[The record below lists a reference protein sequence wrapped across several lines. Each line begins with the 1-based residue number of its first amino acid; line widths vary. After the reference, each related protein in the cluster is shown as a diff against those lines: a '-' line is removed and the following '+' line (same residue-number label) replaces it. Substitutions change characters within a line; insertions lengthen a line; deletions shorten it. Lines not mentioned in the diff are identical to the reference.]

1 MTKLA
6 VVLSRA
12 EFGVQAPQ
20 VRVEVHI
27 SRGLPGLNIVG
38 MPETAVKE
46 SKDRVRAAIM
56 NSGYEFPQHRITI
69 NLSPADI
76 PKQGGRYDLPIAI
89 GVLAA
94 SGQVRLD
101 KLLDVELVGELA
113 LGGELRPIRG
123 VLPVVSAVATTG
135 RSLICPVDNGIEAAL
150 VQSCD
155 CMLASNLLEVCAWL
169 DSVDELP
176 RAEIK
181 ATQINAMTHKKC
193 PDLSDVKGQEHAKR
207 ALIIAAAG
215 KHNLLFYGPPGT
227 GKTMLASRLPGIL
240 PDLTEAEALET
251 ASVASISAHG
261 FDPTTWSQPPFRAPH
276 HTASAPA
283 LVGGGSNPMP
293 GEISMA
299 QNGILFLDELPEFSR
314 HVLEVLREP
323 LESGKIV
330 ISRAA
335 RTAEFPAQFQL
346 LASLNPCPCGYLG
359 DSDRT
364 CECSIGQI
372 QNYRN
377 RISGPLLDRIDL
389 QVEVPRIPH
398 KTLRQPSKNISN
410 SQTIKQQVIKSRQ
423 IQLIRN
429 KGKSNAQLQGKEIE
443 LYIPLGE
450 PLLDFLEKVVDQLR
464 LSARAYHRIIKV
476 SRTIADLEGAEWVQQ
491 KHLAE
496 AISFRGFDRA

>member
-6 VVLSRA
+6 VALSRA

-27 SRGLPGLNIVG
+27 SKGLPGLNIVG

-56 NSGYEFPQHRITI
+56 NSGYEFPRHRITI

-94 SGQVRLD
+94 SGQVKKDQLM
-101 KLLDVELVGELA
+101 DVELVGELA
-113 LGGELRPIRG
+113 LGGDLRPIRG
-123 VLPVVSAVATTG
+123 ILPVVSEVAESG
-135 RSLICPVDNGIEAAL
+135 RSLISPIDNGVEAAL

-155 CMLASNLLEVCAWL
+155 CMLAKNLLEVCAWL
-169 DSVDELP
+169 DAVDELP
-176 RAEIK
+176 RAELK
-181 ATQINAMTHKKC
+181 GLQQTASF
-193 PDLSDVKGQEHAKR
+193 PDLADVKGQEHAKR
-207 ALIIAAAG
+207 ALTIAAAG

-251 ASVASISAHG
+251 ASVASISAQG
-261 FDPTTWSQPPFRAPH
+261 FDPACWSQPPFRSPH

-293 GEISMA
+293 GEISLA

-323 LESGKIV
+323 LESGKII

-335 RTAEFPAQFQL
+335 RTAEFPARFQL
-346 LASLNPCPCGYLG
+346 LASLNPCPCGYYG
-359 DSDRT
+359 DPDRN
-364 CECSIGQI
+364 CECSVGQI

-398 KTLRQPSKNISN
+398 KTLRQNNPSAIN
-410 SQTIKQQVIKSRQ
+410 SKTIKQQVIKSRQ
-423 IQLIRN
+423 RQLARN
-429 KGKSNAQLQGKEIE
+429 NGKSNAQLQGKEIE
-443 LYIPLGE
+443 QFIPLSE
-450 PLLDFLEKVVDQLR
+450 PLLDFLETVVDQLR

-476 SRTIADLEGAEWVQQ
+476 SRTIADLDGSDNVEQR
-491 KHLAE
+491 HLAE
-496 AISFRGFDRA
+496 AISFRGFDRS

>member
-27 SRGLPGLNIVG
+27 SRGLPQLNIVG

-94 SGQVRLD
+94 SDQIHRD
-101 KLLDVELVGELA
+101 KLTEVELIGELA
-113 LGGELRPIRG
+113 LGGDLRPIRG

-135 RSLICPVDNGIEAAL
+135 RSLICPQDNGIEAAL

-155 CMLASNLLEVCAWL
+155 CMLADNLLQVCAWL
-169 DSVDELP
+169 DNVDELP

-181 ATQINAMTHKKC
+181 LKTTPNPV
-193 PDLSDVKGQEHAKR
+193 PDLADVKGQEQAKR
-207 ALIIAAAG
+207 ALTIAASG
-215 KHNLLFYGPPGT
+215 QHNLLFYGPPGT

-240 PDLTEAEALET
+240 PDLTEAQALET

-261 FDPTTWSQPPFRAPH
+261 FDPDTWSQPPFRNPH

-283 LVGGGSNPMP
+283 LVGGG
-293 GEISMA
+293 
-299 QNGILFLDELPEFSR
+299 
-314 HVLEVLREP
+314 
-323 LESGKIV
+323 
-330 ISRAA
+330 
-335 RTAEFPAQFQL
+335 
-346 LASLNPCPCGYLG
+346 C
-359 DSDRT
+359 
-364 CECSIGQI
+364 
-372 QNYRN
+372 
-377 RISGPLLDRIDL
+377 
-389 QVEVPRIPH
+389 
-398 KTLRQPSKNISN
+398 
-410 SQTIKQQVIKSRQ
+410 
-423 IQLIRN
+423 
-429 KGKSNAQLQGKEIE
+429 
-443 LYIPLGE
+443 
-450 PLLDFLEKVVDQLR
+450 
-464 LSARAYHRIIKV
+464 
-476 SRTIADLEGAEWVQQ
+476 
-491 KHLAE
+491 HLH
-496 AISFRGFDRA
+496 

>member
-1 MTKLA
+1 MKLA
-6 VVLSRA
+6 AVLSRA

-27 SRGLPGLNIVG
+27 SRGLPGLSIVG

-94 SGQVRLD
+94 SDQVRRD
-101 KLLDVELVGELA
+101 RLLDVELVGELA

-123 VLPVVSAVATTG
+123 ILPVVSAVEKTG
-135 RSLICPVDNGIEAAL
+135 RSLICPLDNGMEAAL

-155 CMLASNLLEVCAWL
+155 CMLAENLLQVCAWL
-169 DSVDELP
+169 DAVDDLP
-176 RAEIK
+176 RAEIQSQPTSNNS
-181 ATQINAMTHKKC
+181 A
-193 PDLSDVKGQEHAKR
+193 DLADVKGQEQAKR

-240 PDLTEAEALET
+240 PDLTETEALET
-251 ASVASISAHG
+251 AAVASISAQG
-261 FDPTTWSQPPFRAPH
+261 FDPKTWSQPPFRAPH
-276 HTASAPA
+276 HTASAVA

-293 GEISMA
+293 GEISLA
-299 QNGILFLDELPEFSR
+299 QNGVLFLDELPEFSR

-323 LESGKIV
+323 MEAGRII

-335 RTAEFPAQFQL
+335 RTAEFPARFQL
-346 LASLNPCPCGYLG
+346 LASLNPCPCGYHG
-359 DSDRT
+359 DPERV
-364 CECSIGQI
+364 CECSVGQI
-372 QNYRN
+372 SHYRN

-398 KTLRQPSKNISN
+398 RELRQANHSAVN
-410 SQTIKQQVIKSRQ
+410 SQTIKQQVVASRQ
-423 IQLIRN
+423 RQLQRN
-429 KGKSNAQLQGKEIE
+429 QGKSNAQLAGKEIE
-443 LYIPLGE
+443 ALIPLRE
-450 PLLDFLEKVVDQLR
+450 PLLDFLEQVVDQLR

-476 SRTIADLEGAEWVQQ
+476 SRTIADLAGSERVERQ
-491 KHLAE
+491 HLAE
-496 AISFRGFDRA
+496 AISFRSFDRS

>member
-27 SRGLPGLNIVG
+27 SRGLPGLSIVG

-94 SGQVRLD
+94 SGQVMTE
-101 KLLDVELVGELA
+101 KLLDVEFIGELA
-113 LGGELRPIRG
+113 LGGDLRPIRG
-123 VLPVVSAVATTG
+123 VLPVVSEVATTG
-135 RSLICPVDNGIEAAL
+135 RSLICPMDNGIEAAL

-155 CMLASNLLEVCAWL
+155 CMLAHNLLAVCAWL
-169 DSVDELP
+169 DAVDELP
-176 RAEIK
+176 RAEITTIK
-181 ATQINAMTHKKC
+181 NQQSI
-193 PDLSDVKGQEHAKR
+193 PDLADVKGQEHAKR
-207 ALIIAAAG
+207 ALIIAASG

-251 ASVASISAHG
+251 ASVASISAMG
-261 FDPTTWSQPPFRAPH
+261 FDPTTWSQPPFRSPH

-283 LVGGGSNPMP
+283 LVGGGSNPLP
-293 GEISMA
+293 GEISLA
-299 QNGILFLDELPEFSR
+299 QNGVLFLDELPEFSR

-323 LESGKIV
+323 LESGKII

-335 RTAEFPAQFQL
+335 RTAEFPARFQL

-359 DSDRT
+359 DPDRT
-364 CECSIGQI
+364 CECSVGQI
-372 QNYRN
+372 KNYRN

-398 KTLRQPSKNISN
+398 KTLRQANTNTYN
-410 SQTIKQQVIKSRQ
+410 STTIKQQVIQSRQ
-423 IQLIRN
+423 LQLQRN
-429 KGKSNAQLQGKEIE
+429 HGKSNGQLQGKEIE
-443 LYIPLGE
+443 THIPLSE
-450 PLLDFLEKVVDQLR
+450 PLHDFLEQVVDKLR

-476 SRTIADLEGAEWVQQ
+476 SRTIADLDGSTQVEQ

-496 AISFRGFDRA
+496 AISFRGFDRGN

>member
-6 VVLSRA
+6 AVLSRA

-27 SRGLPGLNIVG
+27 SRGLPGLSIVG

-56 NSGYEFPQHRITI
+56 NSGYEFPRHRITI

-94 SGQVRLD
+94 SDQVRRD

-113 LGGELRPIRG
+113 LGGDLRPIRG
-123 VLPVVSAVATTG
+123 ILPVVSEVAETG
-135 RSLICPVDNGIEAAL
+135 RSLICPVDNGVEAAL

-155 CMLASNLLEVCAWL
+155 CMLANNILEVCAWL
-169 DSVDELP
+169 DAVDELP
-176 RAEIK
+176 RAEINGL
-181 ATQINAMTHKKC
+181 QRNHHF
-193 PDLSDVKGQEHAKR
+193 PDLADVKGQEHAKR
-207 ALIIAAAG
+207 ALTIAAAG

-240 PDLTEAEALET
+240 PNLTENEALET
-251 ASVASISAHG
+251 ASVASISAQG
-261 FDPTTWSQPPFRAPH
+261 FDPSSWSQPPFRAPH
-276 HTASAPA
+276 HTASAAA

-293 GEISMA
+293 GEISLA

-323 LESGKIV
+323 LESGKII

-335 RTAEFPAQFQL
+335 RTAEFPARFQL
-346 LASLNPCPCGYLG
+346 LASLNPCPCGYFG
-359 DSDRT
+359 DPDRT
-364 CECSIGQI
+364 CECSVGQI

-398 KTLRQPSKNISN
+398 KTLRQSSPATIN
-410 SQTIKQQVIKSRQ
+410 SQQIKQQVMQSRQ
-423 IQLIRN
+423 RQLKRN
-429 KGKSNAQLQGKEIE
+429 KGKCNAQLEGKEIE
-443 LYIPLGE
+443 QFIPLSE
-450 PLLDFLEKVVDQLR
+450 PQLDFLETVVDQLR

-476 SRTIADLEGAEWVQQ
+476 SRTIADLEGSEIVEQH
-491 KHLAE
+491 HLAE
-496 AISFRGFDRA
+496 AISFRGFDRAQ